1 MWAETYPR
9 DLALI
14 STEVEQRSGWGQEG
28 EESERERRRERDDR
42 RKRSTKW
49 ERRNGKEKEM
59 LVLHSQERKS
69 REKER
74 EREWGRKFCSTLS
87 ESQRNTLTA
96 VKQSIRRQRVRET
109 EWERERKRE
118 RERERGRAK
127 NKKGYWTSWS
137 ACSTNSWMPA
147 ERGLH
152 SWLMSLLSYEIQAY
166 SKQAREVLPT
176 RLSVV

>member
-9 DLALI
+9 DLGVDLH
-14 STEVEQRSGWGQEG
+14 RSWAEIRVRTGG
-28 EESERERRRERDDR
+28 RREW
-42 RKRSTKW
+42 K
-49 ERRNGKEKEM
+49 
-59 LVLHSQERKS
+59 
-69 REKER
+69 REKEREMTGGKEAPNERGGTGKKKRCWFFIAKRERAERKR

-109 EWERERKRE
+109 EWERERK

-176 RLSVV
+176 RLPVV

>member
-1 MWAETYPR
+1 MLTIPLAAFCQNFAEKRVCACVCVCVCVKRERERGVVVYWQQQEEECGSSQSSSSAQLQLLLRLPLWLTAAEKVRRWNVTAVIVPDWIIGEKSRLTTPGR
-9 DLALI
+9 D
-14 STEVEQRSGWGQEG
+14 GG
-28 EESERERRRERDDR
+28 ESERERER
-42 RKRSTKW
+42 
-49 ERRNGKEKEM
+49 
-59 LVLHSQERKS
+59 
-69 REKER
+69 
-74 EREWGRKFCSTLS
+74 
-87 ESQRNTLTA
+87 A
-96 VKQSIRRQRVRET
+96 
-109 EWERERKRE
+109 
-118 RERERGRAK
+118 RERGRAK